1 MGERFSASEIVQI
14 GVQIE
19 KNGKDFYDA
28 ITESSQRDKVKE
40 VFQFLA
46 KEEEKHIRIFSDI
59 LSGFE
64 KYEPSEVY
72 TDEYFAYLKALSDTY
87 LFTKENKGKE
97 IARNIKDDIK
107 AIDLGIGFEKESI
120 LLYLEMKNLVWEEG
134 KAIID
139 RLIEEERGHL
149 RKLME
154 IKKGFEMWDD

>member
-1 MGERFSASEIVQI
+1 MVESFSASEVVQI
-14 GVQIE
+14 GIQIE
-19 KNGKDFYDA
+19 KNGRDFYTA
-28 ITESSQRDKVKE
+28 LTESSKRDKVKE
-40 VFQFLA
+40 VFRFLA

-64 KYEPSEVY
+64 QYKPSEAY

-87 LFTKENKGKE
+87 VFTKENKGKE
-97 IARNIKDDIK
+97 IALNIKDDIH

-134 KAIID
+134 KVIID
-139 RLIEEERGHL
+139 RLIGEERGHL

-154 IKKGFEMWDD
+154 IKKGFEMWSD

>member
-14 GVQIE
+14 GIQIE
-19 KNGKDFYDA
+19 KNGKDFYTV
-28 ITESSQRDKVKE
+28 ITGSSQREKIKE
-40 VFQFLA
+40 VFRFLA
-46 KEEEKHIRIFSDI
+46 KEEEKHIRTFSDI
-59 LSGFE
+59 LSCFE
-64 KYEPSEVY
+64 KYEPSEAY

-97 IARNIKDDIK
+97 IAGNIKDDIE

-134 KAIID
+134 KIIID

-154 IKKGFEMWDD
+154 IKEGFEMWSD

>member
-19 KNGKDFYDA
+19 KNGKDFYVA

-40 VFQFLA
+40 VFRFLA
-46 KEEEKHIRIFSDI
+46 KEEEKHIKIFSDI

-64 KYEPSEVY
+64 NYEPSEVY

-97 IARNIKDDIK
+97 IARKINDDIQ

-154 IKKGFEMWDD
+154 IKKGFEMWSD

>member
-14 GVQIE
+14 GIQIE

-28 ITESSQRDKVKE
+28 VTESSQRDKVKE
-40 VFQFLA
+40 VFKFLA

-64 KYEPSEVY
+64 KYEPSEAY
-72 TDEYFAYLKALSDTY
+72 TDEYFSYLKALSDTY
-87 LFTKENKGKE
+87 VFTKENKGRE
-97 IARNIKDDIK
+97 IARNVKDDIK

-139 RLIEEERGHL
+139 KLIEEERSHL
-149 RKLME
+149 RKLTE
-154 IKKGFEMWDD
+154 IKTGFEMWDD